1 MKISIV
7 KPNSP
12 NLDPWIPEFQRQG
25 IDVLVN
31 EINSD
36 CNFLIGS
43 TISQYNKI
51 KQFHDQYPNIP
62 MINYN
67 WDMYEWIWKQPRTY
81 NWKGYGELL
90 KKSIEVWCPSEEVIL
105 RAEEFFG
112 CGSNH
117 KVIKTFARLF
127 EYSGE
132 VVDKRYIYQ
141 AMRNYELDKNYGWL
155 RRACSE
161 LNIPLVES
169 HHKLSESEFQKTIAE
184 CSFLVCDYHE
194 ASTGGLTLIEG
205 YKLGK
210 PVVVSNSKYM
220 GARDYFGDRAIYFND
235 NSYIDFKNV
244 INEIW
249 NNTPKL
255 SVTECREF
263 TDQYTVDKMVSK
275 MIERLNNLYK

>member
-1 MKISIV
+1 MKISLI
-7 KPNSP
+7 KPSSTNI
-12 NLDPWIPEFQRQG
+12 DPW
-25 IDVLVN
+25 VN
-31 EINSD
+31 EFEKQGVEVLDGIATPD
-36 CNFLIGS
+36 CDFIIGAS
-43 TISQYNKI
+43 HSQTSRI
-51 KQFHDQYPNIP
+51 KAVHEIYPDIP

-67 WDMYEWIWKQPRTY
+67 WDMYEWIWKQPRGY
-81 NWKGYGELL
+81 DWPGYGELL
-90 KKSIEVWCPSEEVIL
+90 KKSVEVWCPSEEVIL

-112 CGSNH
+112 CGDKH

-141 AMRNYELDKNYGWL
+141 PMRNYELDKNYGWL

-169 HHKLSESEFQKTIAE
+169 HHKLNESEFQKTIAE

-205 YKLGK
+205 HRLGK

-235 NSYIDFKNV
+235 NSYEDFKNV
-244 INEIW
+244 INETW

-255 SVTECREF
+255 SVPECREF

-275 MIERLNNLYK
+275 MIERLNNLHK